1 MSKTRRVPQRARTIR
16 RLAKLRE
23 TFGPDAA
30 AKRERL
36 LRACGRG
43 RCRSGKELSS
53 LHETLCFARAYPD
66 NQAVRDLVQDLLDR
80 WERRADVHALG
91 EALQGLGMAGV
102 ANAYPFFWPTAR
114 WLAERWPGALHVDW
128 DNLEDADGVASLLK
142 LLMPRAESPALEEL
156 PLTARQWLRQLKRD
170 DEGDG
175 TFLVRRFA
183 EAGMDERWR
192 EDVFD
197 SLDVPFV
204 LAPSRGTPSRTTS
217 FIAGLPLS
225 WQTHARSTAR
235 PDLKREIE
243 RPPKRMRHVNHRR
256 GAELVDASRVAML
269 TRERDL
275 EQIAYAYPD
284 DVWIF
289 EDEDGLSFVAL
300 GKVPER
306 RFVLEATY
314 VYLVVKNGV
323 PVGYLQ
329 GSGLGGWAEI
339 NYNIFPPWRGRDAA
353 ALYARSLAVIHA
365 FQHVSTF
372 IVDPYQLGADNEE
385 AIESGAWW
393 FYYKLGFRP
402 RDREARALAL
412 REQER
417 VTKRASYRS
426 SPSTLRELALS
437 PMVLQLYDKPRF
449 PYGGVGARRPARVP
463 SLERARRRPAQRG
476 ARAHQRGS
484 RRSARRQ
491 ARRARGL
498 APPRARRVHR
508 VERHR
513 GLAPRRLALEPRAA
527 PRLARRHQSARWPN
541 RARLRGGAAALPLG
555 RRRAGGAGERQ
566 APGLVT
572 VTTPRGEPPRA
583 TSSPRPSARSAGA
596 RASRAARARRGSIA
610 DELVD

>member
-1 MSKTRRVPQRARTIR
+1 MSKTRRVPQRARAIR

-30 AKRERL
+30 AERERL
-36 LRACGRG
+36 LRACGRAS
-43 RCRSGKELSS
+43 CRSGKELRS

-66 NQAVRDLVQDLLDR
+66 NQAVLDLVQDLLDR
-80 WERRADVHALG
+80 WERRADLHALG
-91 EALQGLGMAGV
+91 KAVQDLGMAGV

-128 DNLEDADGVASLLK
+128 DNLEDADGVASLLQ

-156 PLTARQWLRQLKRD
+156 PLTARQWVRHLKRD

-183 EAGMDERWR
+183 EANMDERWR
-192 EDVFD
+192 EEVFD

-204 LAPSRGTPSRTTS
+204 LAPARGTPSRTTS
-217 FIAGLPLS
+217 FIAGLPLC

-235 PDLKREIE
+235 PHLKREVE
-243 RPPKRMRHVNHRR
+243 RPPKRMRHVNHKH
-256 GAELVDASRVAML
+256 GAELVNAARVAML

-275 EQIAYAYPD
+275 EQIAYASAD
-284 DVWIF
+284 DAWIL
-289 EDEDGLSFVAL
+289 EDEDGLCFVAL

-306 RFVLEATY
+306 RFVLESTY
-314 VYLVVKNGV
+314 VYIVVKNGV

-402 RDREARALAL
+402 RGRETRVLAL
-412 REQER
+412 REQDR

-437 PMVLQLYDKPRF
+437 PMVLQLYDQPRF
-449 PYGGVGARRPARVP
+449 PYGGVGLVGLHASHRLSERGGGLRSEGLASTSEEAAALLGGKRDAREGLRGHERDAFTEWSAIVV
-463 SLERARRRPAQRG
+463 SLPGVSHWSPAQR
-476 ARAHQRGS
+476 RGLLDVIK
-484 RRSARRQ
+484 
-491 ARRARGL
+491 ARGGRTERAYVKAL
-498 APPRARRVHR
+498 QNAPWV
-508 VERHR
+508 VD
-513 GLAPRRLALEPRAA
+513 AL
-527 PRLARRHQSARWPN
+527 
-541 RARLRGGAAALPLG
+541 AALAKG
-555 RRRAGGAGERQ
+555 K
-566 APGLVT
+566 
-572 VTTPRGEPPRA
+572 
-583 TSSPRPSARSAGA
+583 RPVS
-596 RASRAARARRGSIA
+596 
-610 DELVD
+610 